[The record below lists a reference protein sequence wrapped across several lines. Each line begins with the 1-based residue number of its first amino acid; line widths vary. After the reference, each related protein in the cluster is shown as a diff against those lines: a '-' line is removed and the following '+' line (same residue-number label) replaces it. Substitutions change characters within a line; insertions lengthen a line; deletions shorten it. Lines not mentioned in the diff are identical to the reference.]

1 MSGANLNLS
10 ANPTLAY
17 IIAGV
22 LIAVVI
28 AVIAWSYAQTKR
40 RRSQR
45 LQKRFGPEYARMVNE
60 LGDRTKAEAEL
71 AAREKR
77 VEHFN
82 ITPLGAADAARFAQ
96 AWNELQLRFV
106 DDPKGAVARA
116 DRMVHEVM
124 TKRGYPMG
132 DFERRAA
139 DISVDYPGVV
149 ANYRAARAVALRDER
164 GEASTEELRKAV
176 VHYRA
181 LFQELLAV
189 SPSAP
194 PLTSVAPTTA
204 ATPTTVR
211 PKRIS
216 VSP

>member
-1 MSGANLNLS
+1 MSAVNLNLS
-10 ANPTLAY
+10 ANPTLTY
-17 IIAGV
+17 IIVGV

-28 AVIAWSYAQTKR
+28 AVIAWSYAQNKR
-40 RRSQR
+40 KRSQR
-45 LQKRFGPEYARMVNE
+45 LQQRFGPEYARMVNE

-77 VEHFN
+77 VERFN
-82 ITPLGAADAARFAQ
+82 IVPLAPADAARFAK

-106 DDPKGAVARA
+106 DDPKAAVAQA

-149 ANYRAARAVALRDER
+149 ANYRAARAVASRAAR
-164 GEASTEELRKAV
+164 GEASTEELRRAV

-181 LFQELLAV
+181 LFQELLELRS
-189 SPSAP
+189 SPP
-194 PLTSVAPTTA
+194 PA
-204 ATPTTVR
+204 VR
-211 PKRIS
+211 PKQVS